1 MTAYPMR
8 ADLHSHAMPASGDSR
23 AGVAELAD
31 AAAALGL
38 EAVAL
43 TDHGAGDLETAGR
56 IFAERGVALIP
67 GREVSCALGHV
78 VVLATD
84 LEWLASLP
92 PRCPLP
98 FPNSRRGP
106 AALIWA
112 HPAGWR
118 YGGALIPPDPEQ
130 RGAAHLHAVE
140 VLNGERL
147 HHLDGVE
154 RAEQIAN
161 DLGLPGCGGSD
172 AHDAATLGRCLTDV
186 DDAHD
191 PASFIEG
198 IVAGRGRPVLSERW
212 AHARGY
218 DYRRPDLVPYLR

>member
-1 MTAYPMR
+1 MR
-8 ADLHSHAMPASGDSR
+8 ADLHSHALPASGDSR
-23 AGVAELAD
+23 AGVDELAD

-43 TDHGAGDLETAGR
+43 TDHGAADLEAAQRT
-56 IFAERGVALIP
+56 FAERGVSLIS
-67 GREVSCALGHV
+67 GREVSCDLGHV

-84 LEWLASLP
+84 LDWLAALP

-98 FPNSRRGP
+98 LPDSRRGP

-118 YGGALIPPDPEQ
+118 YGGALIPPDPD

-147 HHLDGVE
+147 HQPDGVE
-154 RAEQIAN
+154 RAQRLADE
-161 DLGLPGCGGSD
+161 LELPGCGGSD
-172 AHDAATLGRCLTDV
+172 AHDAPALGRCLTDV
-186 DDAHD
+186 DDAGD

-198 IVAGRGRPVLSERW
+198 LIAGRCRPVLSERW
-212 AHARGY
+212 ALARGY
-218 DYRRPDLVPYLR
+218 DYRRPDLVPYMR